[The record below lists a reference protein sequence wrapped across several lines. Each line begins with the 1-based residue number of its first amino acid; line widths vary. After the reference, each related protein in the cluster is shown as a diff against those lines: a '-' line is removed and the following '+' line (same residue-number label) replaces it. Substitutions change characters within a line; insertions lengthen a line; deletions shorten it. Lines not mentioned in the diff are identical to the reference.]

1 MTVSFVAS
9 VIVFYAEYRS
19 MTYSIRIR
27 ALLASLGLGLALVTV
42 GCNEDV
48 VGSNEGGDAQID
60 VGTPDTTGD
69 DVEADG
75 MTTEPDGGSDTLGEC
90 QRDSDDDG
98 LTDCEEASLCGGK
111 GSNPDK
117 KDTDDDGISDYD
129 EVRIGTNPCQADTD
143 GDGVDDDEERKWGL
157 DPTNPDSDGDG
168 VQDGEHW
175 IFSVCDTEQPKA
187 LDVHT
192 NQTGD
197 WSMALGGETTYTDL
211 QVTGAA
217 GGVAVDAID
226 HPSLPVAG
234 AVFSHDETFTESEF
248 QDWHRNE
255 FTSTLEAKASQSIN
269 HGARPFRGGLEQKRW
284 TFDINTSA
292 EKTVGEMRQEVVTNL
307 TDLSANQVSGYP
319 GGNTSATHSS
329 FVVEVRTALWLGGAA
344 RGRPLVVVAVR
355 PNADSLSEAATQMTR
370 DLVSSETLARAGT
383 SLESACTRLTME
395 DNRPA
400 AELLFVIDGDGDEAY
415 KQRVR
420 DIISQLDDVGQTGIV
435 YRYAV
440 TNMQPANGGLPY
452 QNTWLTDPSN
462 VSDAVENAALNCQSS
477 SDWSC
482 GDDDPHGLQVTRD
495 GLRHMAGADGQQPAE
510 SIAFRPNADAL
521 TVVISDEGPASIS
534 EGASVSDYE
543 SDLTGLTTLF
553 AIAPG
558 TNCENPSAGD
568 AYETVATTTG
578 GTFQDV
584 CAQETPD
591 LPAIYTA
598 SSLPSPA
605 SLEPEAIPHSIG
617 AFADGGRTVPRS
629 QANGFDYF
637 SQRNTITF
645 FGTYRPY
652 EWLDRNERGFSAWH
666 FRYFDR

>member
-1 MTVSFVAS
+1 MTHSIS
-9 VIVFYAEYRS
+9 VRL
-19 MTYSIRIR
+19 
-27 ALLASLGLGLALVTV
+27 LLASLGLGVCLVTI
-42 GCNEDV
+42 GCNEDG
-48 VGSNEGGDAQID
+48 VGSTNGTDAQVD
-60 VGTPDTTGD
+60 AGTPDTTGSD
-69 DVEADG
+69 IEPDG
-75 MTTEPDGGSDTLGEC
+75 MTTEPDGRSDTLGDCE
-90 QRDSDDDG
+90 RDSDDDG
-98 LTDCEEASLCGGK
+98 LTDCEEAQLCGGN

-117 KDTDDDGISDYD
+117 KDTDGDGISDYD
-129 EVRIGTNPCQADTD
+129 EVLIGTSPCQADTD
-143 GDGVDDDEERKWGL
+143 RDGVDDDEERKWGF

-168 VQDGEHW
+168 VEDGEHW
-175 IFSVCDTEQPKA
+175 IFSICDTEQPRA
-187 LDVHT
+187 IDVHT

-197 WSMALGGETTYTDL
+197 WSMALDEQTTYTDL
-211 QVTGAA
+211 QVAGAA

-226 HPSLPVAG
+226 RPSLPVAG
-234 AVFSHDETFTESEF
+234 AVFSHDAIYTESEF
-248 QDWHRNE
+248 RDWYRNE

-269 HGARPFRGGLEQKRW
+269 YGAESFRGGLEQKTW

-292 EKTVGEMRQEVVTNL
+292 EKTVGEMRQEMVTDL
-307 TDLSANQVSGYP
+307 TDLSADQVSGYP

-329 FVVEVRTALWLGGAA
+329 FVVEVRTAIWLGEAA
-344 RGRPLVVVAVR
+344 RGRPLVVFSVR
-355 PNADSLSEAATQMTR
+355 PNSDSLSEAATQMTR

-383 SLESACTRLTME
+383 SLESTCSRITEM
-395 DNRPA
+395 DGRPA

-420 DIISQLDDVGQTGIV
+420 DIISQLDDVGQTGII

-452 QNTWLTDPSN
+452 QNTWLTDSSN

-495 GLRHMAGADGQQPAE
+495 GLRHMAGADGQQPAD
-510 SIAFRPNADAL
+510 SIALRPDANIL
-521 TVVISDEGPASIS
+521 TVIISDEGPASIS

-543 SDLTGLTTLF
+543 SDLDGLTTLF

-558 TNCENPSAGD
+558 TDCENPSAGD
-568 AYETVATTTG
+568 GYETVATTTG

-598 SSLPSPA
+598 TSLPD
-605 SLEPEAIPHSIG
+605 LRTLQPEAIPQSIR
-617 AFADGGRTVPRS
+617 AFADGGMTVPRS
-629 QANGFDYF
+629 RENGFDYF
-637 SQRNTITF
+637 SRDNAVPF
-645 FGTYRPY
+645 YGTYHRY